1 MSKKF
6 DYYSFDRI
14 LSRNAVFNMVMGAR
28 GVGKSYGAKKYVLK
42 RALERGEEFIYLR
55 RYKTEL
61 KTRGSFVADVARE
74 FPEQEFEIR
83 SGVLCWRNKGEDK
96 DAWRKAGYFLALST
110 SAQHKSTPYPKVT
123 TIIFD
128 EFIIETGAIHYL
140 KDEVKTL
147 LDFYSTVDRY
157 QDRTRVLMLSN
168 AISIM
173 NPYFIKWHITPTPGR
188 EFITYGDGFV
198 AAQFVDSQRFASQV
212 ATTRFG
218 KFVTDFDEEYAD
230 YSIDNTFADN
240 TDQFVQRKS
249 GTAEY
254 MFTVKTDLGVFS
266 LWMDGG
272 TLFCQQKRPRLEKVY
287 NTNKM
292 TLREGE
298 VLMSYGDK
306 IAEMLRGAYRKGRV
320 FFDSP
325 QSRNAFAEIFV
336 R

>member
-6 DYYSFDRI
+6 DYYSFDKI

-42 RALERGEEFIYLR
+42 RAVERGEEFIYLR

-61 KTRGSFVADVARE
+61 KTRGSFVADVAHE
-74 FPEQEFEIR
+74 FPEQEFEVR
-83 SGVLCWRNKGEDK
+83 GGVLCWRNKGEGK

-128 EFIIETGAIHYL
+128 EFIIETGTIHYL
-140 KDEVKTL
+140 KDEVKAL

-173 NPYFIKWHITPTPGR
+173 NPYFIKWHIAPTPGK
-188 EFITYGDGFV
+188 EFITFGDGFV
-198 AAQFVDSQRFASQV
+198 AAQFVDSHRFASQV

-230 YSIDNTFADN
+230 YSIDNTFE
-240 TDQFVQRKS
+240 FVQRKT
-249 GTAEY
+249 GTAKY
-254 MFTVKTDLGVFS
+254 MFTVKTDLGAFS
-266 LWMDGG
+266 LWMDWG
-272 TLFCQQKRPRLEKVY
+272 TLFCQQKRPRVEKVY

-292 TLREGE
+292 ALREGE
-298 VLMSYGDK
+298 VLMSYSDK
-306 IAEMLRGAYRKGRV
+306 IAEMLRGSYRKGRV

>member
-6 DYYSFDRI
+6 DYYSFDKI

-42 RALERGEEFIYLR
+42 RAIERGEEFIYLR

-61 KTRGSFVADVARE
+61 KTRGSFVADVAPE

-83 SGVLCWRNKGEDK
+83 GGALCWRNKGEGK

-128 EFIIETGAIHYL
+128 EFIIETGTIHYL

-173 NPYFIKWHITPTPGR
+173 NPYFIKWHITPTPGKV
-188 EFITYGDGFV
+188 FITYGDGFV
-198 AAQFVDSQRFASQV
+198 AAQFVDSDRFASQV

-218 KFVTDFDEEYAD
+218 RFVTDFDEEYAD
-230 YSIDNTFADN
+230 YSIDNAFADN
-240 TDQFVQRKS
+240 TNQFVQRKS

-272 TLFCQQKRPRLEKVY
+272 TLFCQQKRPRVERVY

-292 TLREGE
+292 SLREGE
-298 VLMSYGDK
+298 VLMSYSDK
-306 IAEMLRGAYRKGRV
+306 IAEMLRGSYRKGRV

>member
-6 DYYSFDRI
+6 NYYSFDKI

-42 RALERGEEFIYLR
+42 RAVERGEQFIYLR

-61 KTRGSFVADVARE
+61 KTRGSFVADVAHE

-83 SGVLCWRNKGEDK
+83 NGALCWRNKGEGK
-96 DAWRKAGYFLALST
+96 DAWRTAGYFLALST

-123 TIIFD
+123 TIVFD
-128 EFIIETGAIHYL
+128 EFIIETGAIRYL

-173 NPYFIKWHITPTPGR
+173 NPYFIKWHITPKPGK
-188 EFITYGDGFV
+188 EFIVYGDGFV
-198 AAQFVDSQRFASQV
+198 AAQFVDSKRFASQV
-212 ATTRFG
+212 SETRFG
-218 KFVTDFDEEYAD
+218 KFITEFDDEYAD
-230 YSIDNTFADN
+230 YSISNEFRDDTKEFVHRKTGTARYLCSVETDMGSFSIWADWS
-240 TDQFVQRKS
+240 QWFVQK
-249 GTAEY
+249 
-254 MFTVKTDLGVFS
+254 
-266 LWMDGG
+266 
-272 TLFCQQKRPRLEKVY
+272 KRPRVERVY
-287 NTNKM
+287 NTNK
-292 TLREGE
+292 LQLKEGQ
-298 VLMSYGDK
+298 VLLEYGDK
-306 IAEMLRGAYRKGRV
+306 MAQNMRSAYRHGRI